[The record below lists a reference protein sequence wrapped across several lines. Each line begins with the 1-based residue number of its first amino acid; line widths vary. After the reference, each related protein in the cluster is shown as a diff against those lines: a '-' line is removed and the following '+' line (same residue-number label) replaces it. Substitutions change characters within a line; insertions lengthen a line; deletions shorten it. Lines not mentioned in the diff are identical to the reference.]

1 MSLTVGAEFA
11 GYGGAELGLSQVLDL
26 EPLWFV
32 EFDEAPSRVLAH
44 HWPDA
49 PNYGDIT
56 AVDWSEVERPNIIT
70 GGSPCQDLSQ
80 AGARKGMTDGT
91 RSNLWVSMRESI
103 AVLRPDLFVWENV
116 RGAFSAEADSA
127 LEPCSGCLG
136 GGGDEPSLRALGRV
150 LGDVSDLGYDAWWY
164 GLPASAC
171 GAAHPRFRV
180 FVFGV
185 PADSA
190 LNTWRLLNGNL
201 RSPGDAYRA
210 GREKL
215 GRPVAVRPEH
225 AAAERSSV
233 AAGLTLLPTPV
244 ADNSRGLP
252 SSGTDYASLANVAVS
267 LLPTPRAQARDSIY
281 AREDHHNN
289 LEEILGYIIEG
300 RHDEIAREPV
310 SYCPV
315 CGEPIDYCLGHGPIA
330 DPDSLA
336 LLPTPAV
343 NDMGEGKTV
352 EWWDEWAPRQK
363 SSTGRKA
370 VHGKSL
376 AIEAQRLLPT
386 PVVTDHRAGGAPEG
400 NKYRG
405 TPLTDA
411 TVRQP
416 DRWGQYAAAIARAE
430 HVFGRPAP
438 DPTEAGANGNP
449 RLSPAFVE
457 WLMGLPEGHVTD
469 PAIWS
474 GWTDKKGKPRTASA
488 IRNAQLKMCGN
499 GIVPAQ
505 IAAAFRLF
513 WEDFT
518 AHMTEAVAS

>member
-80 AGARKGMTDGT
+80 AGARKGMADGT

-233 AAGLTLLPTPV
+233 AAGL
-244 ADNSRGLP
+244 
-252 SSGTDYASLANVAVS
+252 S
-267 LLPTPRAQARDSIY
+267 LLPTPDVSEGHRGSGMPPSRTRQLHLADIPHLLPTHRAQARDSIY

-386 PVVTDHRAGGAPEG
+386 PVADNSR
-400 NKYRG
+400 
-405 TPLTDA
+405 
-411 TVRQP
+411 
-416 DRWGQYAAAIARAE
+416 
-430 HVFGRPAP
+430 
-438 DPTEAGANGNP
+438 
-449 RLSPAFVE
+449 
-457 WLMGLPEGHVTD
+457 GLPSASTDYASLANAVSSGRCGSRLICESFQSRDVGVGRLREEEDSEPSVRSSHV
-469 PAIWS
+469 
-474 GWTDKKGKPRTASA
+474 GSA
-488 IRNAQLKMCGN
+488 
-499 GIVPAQ
+499 
-505 IAAAFRLF
+505 
-513 WEDFT
+513 
-518 AHMTEAVAS
+518 

>member
-1 MSLTVGAEFA
+1 MSLTVGSLFA

-190 LNTWRLLNGNL
+190 LNTWRLLNGNHGL
-201 RSPGDAYRA
+201 SLLPTPKASNN
-210 GREKL
+210 EN
-215 GRPVAVRPEH
+215 
-225 AAAERSSV
+225 RSSGW
-233 AAGLTLLPTPV
+233 ANGPNLGEALALLPTPV

-252 SSGTDYASLANVAVS
+252 SASTDYASLANVAVS
-267 LLPTPRAQARDSIY
+267 LLPTPRA
-281 AREDHHNN
+281 
-289 LEEILGYIIEG
+289 
-300 RHDEIAREPV
+300 
-310 SYCPV
+310 
-315 CGEPIDYCLGHGPIA
+315 
-330 DPDSLA
+330 
-336 LLPTPAV
+336 
-343 NDMGEGKTV
+343 
-352 EWWDEWAPRQK
+352 
-363 SSTGRKA
+363 
-370 VHGKSL
+370 
-376 AIEAQRLLPT
+376 
-386 PVVTDHRAGGAPEG
+386 
-400 NKYRG
+400 
-405 TPLTDA
+405 
-411 TVRQP
+411 TVRQPQP